1 MKFIQAGILVCLLV
15 IAGLLAAIFYNQ
27 RSQLPAEAP
36 AALEAALAEPT
47 VALEPSTPAEAAP
60 VPAVAEVKPSPAPVR
75 KPSPPKARP
84 AKSKPAA
91 APPPVETTPAVA
103 PVPNAEP
110 APEPVVS
117 PAPAPVVK
125 PEPAPQ
131 PAPRPEPRV
140 VTIPSGTEIRV
151 RTIETLASDR
161 NSTGDTFLAT
171 LDEDLMIDN
180 IIVAD
185 KGARVEGR
193 VVEARRA
200 GRVKDVSNLVVELTS
215 METAD
220 GQMIP
225 IATQRIHR
233 EGEQSKGSDAKK
245 IGIATGI
252 GAVIGAIAG
261 GGKGAAI
268 GAGAGA
274 GAGTGTVMATRG
286 EDVTI
291 RSETRL
297 QFRLLDSVQV
307 VEKL

>member
-1 MKFIQAGILVCLLV
+1 LIV
-15 IAGLLAAIFYNQ
+15 IAGLLAAIYLNQ

-36 AALEAALAEPT
+36 AALEPSLDRPPVTFEPAEPAQAPA
-47 VALEPSTPAEAAP
+47 VEP
-60 VPAVAEVKPSPAPVR
+60 VAEVKPSPAPPR
-75 KPSPPKARP
+75 KPAPTTKRP
-84 AKSKPAA
+84 TVSNPAVRPRPSEPAPAA
-91 APPPVETTPAVA
+91 EVANDPAPPAEQAVAPPPVTA
-103 PVPNAEP
+103 
-110 APEPVVS
+110 
-117 PAPAPVVK
+117 PAPAVQ
-125 PEPAPQ
+125 PEPPPPPP
-131 PAPRPEPRV
+131 PAPRV
-140 VTIPSGTEIRV
+140 VTIPAGTELRIRTV
-151 RTIETLASDR
+151 QTLSSDR
-161 NSTGDTFLAT
+161 NSAGDTFLAS
-171 LDEDLMIDN
+171 LDDDLLIDN

-193 VVEARRA
+193 VVEAQRA
-200 GRVKDVSNLVVELTS
+200 GRVKDVANLVVELTS
-215 METAD
+215 LDTAD
-220 GQMIP
+220 GQTIN

-233 EGEQSKGSDAKK
+233 QGEQSRGSDAKK

-297 QFRLLDSVQV
+297 QFRLLDSVPV
-307 VEKL
+307 IEKL

>member
-1 MKFIQAGILVCLLV
+1 MKIIQAGILACLLV

-36 AALEAALAEPT
+36 AALEATLSEPAALI
-47 VALEPSTPAEAAP
+47 EPSTPAEAP
-60 VPAVAEVKPSPAPVR
+60 PAETVAEVKASPAPAR
-75 KPSPPKARP
+75 KPSPPKAQP
-84 AKSKPAA
+84 VKSKPAA
-91 APPPVETTPAVA
+91 APLPVETPPAQ
-103 PVPNAEP
+103 E
-110 APEPVVS
+110 PEPVREAAVA

-125 PEPAPQ
+125 PEPAP
-131 PAPRPEPRV
+131 PPPPPPEPRV
-140 VTIPSGTEIRV
+140 VTIPAGTEIRV
-151 RTIETLASDR
+151 RTIQTLSSDR
-161 NSTGDTFLAT
+161 NSAGDTFLAT
-171 LDEDLMIDN
+171 LDDDLMIDN

-193 VVEARRA
+193 VVETRRA
-200 GRVKDVSNLVVELTS
+200 GRVKDVSNLVVELS
-215 METAD
+215 SLETAD
-220 GQMIP
+220 GQTIG

-233 EGEQSKGSDAKK
+233 EGEESKGSDAKK

>member
-1 MKFIQAGILVCLLV
+1 
-15 IAGLLAAIFYNQ
+15 
-27 RSQLPAEAP
+27 
-36 AALEAALAEPT
+36 
-47 VALEPSTPAEAAP
+47 
-60 VPAVAEVKPSPAPVR
+60 
-75 KPSPPKARP
+75 
-84 AKSKPAA
+84 
-91 APPPVETTPAVA
+91 
-103 PVPNAEP
+103 
-110 APEPVVS
+110 
-117 PAPAPVVK
+117 
-125 PEPAPQ
+125 
-131 PAPRPEPRV
+131 V
-140 VTIPSGTEIRV
+140 VTIPAGTELRV
-151 RTIETLASDR
+151 RTVQTLSSGR
-161 NSTGDTFLAT
+161 NSAGDSFLAT
-171 LDEDLMIDN
+171 LDDHLMIDDL
-180 IIVAD
+180 IVAE

-200 GRVKDVSNLVVELTS
+200 GRVKDVANLVVELTS
-215 METAD
+215 LDTAD
-220 GQMIP
+220 GQSIK

-297 QFRLLDSVQV
+297 QFRLLDSVEV